1 MACAIGPQNDGW
13 RRRKNRPGMALTHRE
28 RIDTQFFG
36 ENRQFDDAVEPIGR
50 GNFLA
55 GHWMGWVE
63 NDVQNLKTHDPT
75 FSITAQRACP
85 SEASARLV
93 DGSTIRGRPG
103 RDEITKKPIQQLL
116 STQ

>member
-1 MACAIGPQNDGW
+1 
-13 RRRKNRPGMALTHRE
+13 MALTHRE

-63 NDVQNLKTHDPT
+63 NDVQNLKTHDPS

-85 SEASARLV
+85 SEASARRL
-93 DGSTIRGRPG
+93 DGSAIRGRAQ
-103 RDEITKKPIQQLL
+103 RNEFAKHAIQQHL

>member
-1 MACAIGPQNDGW
+1 
-13 RRRKNRPGMALTHRE
+13 MALTHRE